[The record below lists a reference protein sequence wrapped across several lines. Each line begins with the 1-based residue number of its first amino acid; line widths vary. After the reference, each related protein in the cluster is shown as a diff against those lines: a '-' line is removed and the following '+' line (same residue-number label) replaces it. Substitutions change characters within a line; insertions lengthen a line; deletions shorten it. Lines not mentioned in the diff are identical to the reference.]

1 MVHPAVIAI
10 LNTGRRIYGWGK
22 RLTRQPT
29 TPSLPAVDYS
39 GQAASDVIKTKILA
53 PEPCMICRF
62 GGTEMTVL
70 MYYYHI
76 HRQPKFPLEK
86 SLSYILGRMRP
97 FWWDGMVQYK
107 IQYLSGFFPAEPEY
121 LERFCQQMLQDIQE
135 IDILGSWLREEQ
147 FLREQMP
154 RVITVRL
161 QDLEPYYHEHPWS
174 EALAGK
180 TVLVVHPFAET
191 IQKQYQK
198 RELLFSNPNILPEF
212 TLKTFKAVQS
222 IAGNECGFPDWFAAL
237 EWMCNQI
244 AQIEFDIAIIGAGA
258 YGLPLAAHVK
268 RLGKKGIHLGGA
280 TQILF
285 GIRGKRWD
293 DRPFFQQFFNDH
305 WVRPDPKETPANFQL
320 VEGGCYW

>member
-1 MVHPAVIAI
+1 MVHPAVISI
-10 LNTGRRIYGWGK
+10 LNTSRRIYGWGK

-135 IDILGSWLREEQ
+135 IDILGSWLPEEQ

-154 RVITVRL
+154 QAITVRL
-161 QDLEPYYHEHPWS
+161 QDLEPYYHQHPWS
-174 EALAGK
+174 TALAGK
-180 TVLVVHPFAET
+180 TVLVIHPFAET
-191 IQKQYQK
+191 MQQQYPK
-198 RELLFSNPNILPEF
+198 RELLFPNSNILPEF
-212 TLKTFKAVQS
+212 TLKTFKSVQS
-222 IAGNECGFPDWFAAL
+222 IAGNDCGFPDWFAAF
-237 EWMCNQI
+237 EWMKEQV

-258 YGLPLAAHVK
+258 YGLPLAAQVK

-293 DRPFFQQFFNDH
+293 DDPFFQQLFNDH
-305 WVRPDPKETPANFQL
+305 WVRPHPTEVPGNFQV